1 MNSLYTY
8 FEEERPITLSRKD
21 WLKWFKKYG
30 DKENFVDEES
40 WFSEMLYADSYKRGG
55 AAVMNFYD
63 TCQLDLINIEPEKQ
77 IELIPVD
84 HKRKQKRQ
92 IQQSERFPSFKLGL
106 CAVGFFVGMFLYYIA
121 VGY

>member
-1 MNSLYTY
+1 
-8 FEEERPITLSRKD
+8 
-21 WLKWFKKYG
+21 
-30 DKENFVDEES
+30 
-40 WFSEMLYADSYKRGG
+40 
-55 AAVMNFYD
+55 MNFYD

-92 IQQSERFPSFKLGL
+92 IQQSERFSSFKLGL